1 MDLSQSPC
9 VMNFLKLPN
18 SSFFR
23 LIVASISDE
32 CLPLVHWYWHAF
44 SKNEHELW
52 WCKEMDCEFDP
63 QYPTK
68 CQDWFE
74 DGGCC
79 CRNPTSKNV
88 SYSWVIYHII
98 MAQKHTS
105 TRKGFICVEE
115 MLMWCHVLC
124 ETPNYDPSIGMTI
137 IQIINLR
144 LSLVSD

>member
-1 MDLSQSPC
+1 
-9 VMNFLKLPN
+9 
-18 SSFFR
+18 
-23 LIVASISDE
+23 
-32 CLPLVHWYWHAF
+32 
-44 SKNEHELW
+44 
-52 WCKEMDCEFDP
+52 
-63 QYPTK
+63 
-68 CQDWFE
+68 
-74 DGGCC
+74 
-79 CRNPTSKNV
+79 
-88 SYSWVIYHII
+88 